1 MSRFK
6 ITAQFK
12 LVGDK
17 RLQSVLK
24 SCNPSFARKVM
35 RAGIRA
41 GLQPIVAQARLD
53 APERTGLLRAAIKAQ
68 VNKRGASGKVFVD
81 PSMNMEY
88 EGRPYQPAK
97 IAHILEFGSR
107 KAAAQPFMRP
117 ALALR
122 RPEAI
127 ALINAKVRS
136 ALAKEGFRG

>member
-1 MSRFK
+1 M
-6 ITAQFK
+6 ITAKFK

-17 RLQSVLK
+17 RLQQVLK
-24 SCNPSFARKVM
+24 SCNPSLARRVM

-41 GLQPIVAQARLD
+41 GLQPIAAQARLY
-53 APERTGLLRAAIKAQ
+53 APERTGLLRAAIKAR
-68 VNKRGASGKVFVD
+68 VDKKGAFGKVFVD
-81 PSMNMEY
+81 PAMNMEY

-97 IAHILEFGSR
+97 IAHILEFGSQ

-117 ALALR
+117 ALASC